1 MATTQMI
8 DKINSEIFP
17 KANNL
22 NEVFELIR
30 GMFSDEEEQS
40 TATNYAFETFQDWK
54 EEQEKT
60 KEGYKI
66 D

>member
-8 DKINSEIFP
+8 DKIHAEIFP
-17 KANNL
+17 KSANL
-22 NEVFELIR
+22 NEVFERIR

-40 TATNYAFETFQDWK
+40 TATNYAFETFQSWK
-54 EEQEKT
+54 EENEKA